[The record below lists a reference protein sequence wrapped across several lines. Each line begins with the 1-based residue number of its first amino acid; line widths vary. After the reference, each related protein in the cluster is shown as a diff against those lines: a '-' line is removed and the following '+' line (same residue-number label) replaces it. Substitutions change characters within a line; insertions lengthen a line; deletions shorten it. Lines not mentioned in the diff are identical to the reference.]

1 MQPLRSLPTRLVTC
15 PPPWCQDEY
24 SEAPTSYSPEPFQ
37 LRFHHVR
44 SRDTSLWDALHNL
57 AELNDRGVQD
67 RILPICREIYTAYHS
82 EAGDEQFYGV
92 PVKLLRK
99 FGEIS
104 LRVLHRVWDLHLAYT
119 TTPHISG
126 HEPGYGPGLF
136 SDSFYATMRDVV
148 LKRLHT
154 RLCRAQLER
163 ALAA

>member
-1 MQPLRSLPTRLVTC
+1 M
-15 PPPWCQDEY
+15 
-24 SEAPTSYSPEPFQ
+24 
-37 LRFHHVR
+37 
-44 SRDTSLWDALHNL
+44 

-82 EAGDEQFYGV
+82 EADGEQFYGV

-119 TTPHISG
+119 TTPYVPG

-136 SDSFYATMRDVV
+136 SDNFFATMRDVV